1 MKLNR
6 TWQGRVSATSSTTRR
21 VATVALIVLAAFSGL
36 HTVWQFMFG
45 EPTDA
50 VEPARVVVNKSA
62 VVSALAED
70 YVTTWLTATSATAGA
85 LTQFA
90 SLNVSDLHLPSTPA
104 VVIGAPTVVAVTF
117 EGTAGK
123 GDGAEV
129 FSAVVG
135 VNERPYESATP
146 TRALYRVPVL
156 WSRYGA
162 RATGLPFQVEGPG
175 PGADLK
181 QAYPTTLA
189 PADPAFQVTSGF
201 LSAYLTGTGD
211 VARYVTTDSML
222 TGLGAPYLARKD
234 ENGDPLPIVTAV
246 TATAPVAPQPADGQ
260 TVQVLAQVTAQT
272 SQYANVAMS
281 YPLTLRGVGGHWS
294 VAGINRAP
302 VLSTDDELVPVV
314 PTTPRPSN

>member
-1 MKLNR
+1 MKFNR

-21 VATVALIVLAAFSGL
+21 VATVALIVLAALSGL
-36 HTVWQFMFG
+36 HTVWKFMFG
-45 EPTDA
+45 EPTDV

-62 VVSALAED
+62 VVASLAED

-117 EGTAGK
+117 EGIAGK

-129 FSAVVG
+129 FSVVIG

-146 TRALYRVPVL
+146 SRALYRVPVL
-156 WSRYGA
+156 WSRFGP

-181 QAYPTTLA
+181 QAYPVTLSA
-189 PADPAFQVTSGF
+189 ADPAFQVTSGF
-201 LSAYLTGTGD
+201 LTAYLTGTGD

-222 TGLGAPYLARKD
+222 TGLGAPYLSRKD
-234 ENGDPLPIVTAV
+234 DKGNPLPVVTAV
-246 TATAPVAPQPADGQ
+246 TATAPVSSEPADGE
-260 TVQVLAQVTAQT
+260 TVQVMAQVTAQT

-294 VAGINRAP
+294 VAGINRSP
-302 VLSTDDELVPVV
+302 VLSVDDDLVPVV
-314 PTTPRPSN
+314 TTTPRPSN

>member
-6 TWQGRVSATSSTTRR
+6 TWQGRASATSSTTRR
-21 VATVALIVLAAFSGL
+21 TLTVALVVLAALSGL

-45 EPTDA
+45 EPTNV

-62 VVSALAED
+62 VVASLAED

-90 SLNVSDLHLPSTPA
+90 SLSVSELHLPSTPA
-104 VVIGAPTVVAVTF
+104 VVVGAPTVVAVTF

-123 GDGAEV
+123 GDSAEV
-129 FSAVVG
+129 FSVVVG

-146 TRALYRVPVL
+146 TRSLYRVPVL
-156 WSRYGA
+156 WSRFGA
-162 RATGLPFQVEGPG
+162 RATGLPFRVEGPG

-181 QAYPTTLA
+181 QTYPTPLSATE
-189 PADPAFQVTSGF
+189 PAFQATSGF
-201 LSAYLTGTGD
+201 LTAYLTGTGD

-234 ENGDPLPIVTAV
+234 ESGNPLPLEMTVQAS
-246 TATAPVAPQPADGQ
+246 ASVASQPSEGE
-260 TVQVLAQVTAQT
+260 TVQVMAHVTAQT

-281 YPLTLRGVGGHWS
+281 YPLILRGVGGHWS
-294 VAGINRAP
+294 VAGISRAP
-302 VLSTDDELVPVV
+302 SLSTDDELVPVV
-314 PTTPRPSN
+314 TTMPRPSN